1 MKISN
6 EAKLGITV
14 FLAAIVFVGG
24 IIYLRG
30 MDFRKKDY
38 RLTIYYGNVNGLT
51 EGSPIT
57 IAGLIIGK
65 VEDLR
70 LVGTA
75 IAVDVALSKDVR
87 IARDSKAYIKSASLM
102 GGKQIAITPGRM
114 NETLNNGDT
123 LSGAYEA
130 DLTELTSTLAPI
142 SSNVLGILERVNT
155 TFDEQTRRN
164 IQLILEDVHKTTK
177 ELEGIIRLQ
186 GEHID
191 YAVGNFAV
199 FSTNLS
205 KFAMNLDTIA
215 LTQRGNINDGI
226 ASLRTAANTLEQAS
240 ERFKAAS
247 ESIENVSKKIERGE
261 GTMGK
266 MINDEK
272 LYQHLDSLSVNLNE
286 LVKDL
291 KEHPGKY
298 VKLSI
303 F

>member
-291 KEHPGKY
+291 KEHPGDRKS
-298 VKLSI
+298 VV
-303 F
+303 